1 VLTPRLVHEGFFAG
15 AWDIVYGIYI
25 RRIRRIYIYTAYTAY
40 IYTAYT
46 AYIYGVY
53 IRRIRRIYIYIRE
66 HGISFLM
73 CVCERESVC
82 VCVDVLY
89 IYSVNQGVP
98 NLSLMCHLC
107 VPNVS
112 LMCP

>member
-25 RRIRRIYIYTAYTAY
+25 RRIRRIYIYGVYGVY
-40 IYTAYT
+40 IRRIYTAYT
-46 AYIYGVY
+46 AY
-53 IRRIRRIYIYIRE
+53 IYIYIRE

-73 CVCERESVC
+73 CVCVRESVC